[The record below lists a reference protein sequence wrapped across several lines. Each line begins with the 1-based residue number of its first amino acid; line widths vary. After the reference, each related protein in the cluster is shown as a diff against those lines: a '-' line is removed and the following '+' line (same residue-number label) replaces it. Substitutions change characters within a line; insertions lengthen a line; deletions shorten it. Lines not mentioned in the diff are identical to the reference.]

1 MAPTDLK
8 TDGSQGTAETFYI
21 GGFDSNNVI
30 RLVDKSKQT
39 AFTTKLYY
47 SETRYVN
54 SETFALVSAEVINL
68 SRNILITG
76 DDFEHVDGV
85 RHSLPAGIEYDKQQ
99 AKECTIND
107 DPRFKRNRCTLG
119 LHIIAYEEGSVLSL
133 QYARIEKCGQRGVLG
148 KLKKYFF
155 IIKFVVYLHAY
166 FDFK

>member
-8 TDGSQGTAETFYI
+8 TAGSEGTAETFYI

-47 SETRYVN
+47 SETKYVN

-76 DDFEHVDGV
+76 DDFEPVNGV

-99 AKECTIND
+99 AKECTINND
-107 DPRFKRNRCTLG
+107 IKRNRCTLG